1 MQLNYRKTKSGLYI
15 LKKEDFDDIAYMVL
29 NEYQPIMLEKA
40 QPLDV
45 QDIIYERLF
54 LDMKIARLSVD
65 GKILGVI
72 AFDDTTYDGFDSFGN
87 PIEIEMPVGTILLEE
102 SLMNDPHHV
111 GRQRF
116 TEMHEAAHWVC
127 HRQYHLPL
135 YGRNYEFRVKD
146 DNRSIACRMERIEN
160 PGQSDGV
167 SRKWS
172 DIEWEEW
179 QADNLAAALLMPKA
193 TFVQAAHEVMY
204 SHGICDGK
212 PLYWENDLTISH
224 RIVDD
229 LKSIYNVSKSA
240 VELRMVRCG
249 LLVRE
254 NY

>member
-15 LKKEDFDDIAYMVL
+15 LKKEDFDDIASMAL
-29 NEYQPIMLEKA
+29 KEFQPNMLTKA

-45 QDIIYERLF
+45 EDFICERLL
-54 LDMKIARLSVD
+54 LDMKTARLSED
-65 GKILGVI
+65 GRILGVI
-72 AFDDTTYDGFDSFGN
+72 AFDDTTYAGFDSFGR

-102 SLMNDPHHV
+102 SLVNDSRHV

-116 TEMHEAAHWVC
+116 TKMHEASHWIC
-127 HRQYHLPL
+127 HRQYHVPL

-160 PGQSDGV
+160 PGRSDGA

-193 TFVQAAHEVMY
+193 TFIRAAREVMGSY
-204 SHGICDGK
+204 GIQETDC
-212 PLYWENDLTISH
+212 LYWEKDLTVSH
-224 RIVDD
+224 RIIDD
-229 LKSIYNVSKSA
+229 IKNIYEVSKSA

-249 LLVRE
+249 LLVRDV
-254 NY
+254 Y